1 MKTER
6 RNQFVD
12 AVCKLVDATIA
23 AQCEVPGPGNDAL
36 VREMHT
42 VDCAPRNVIVPL
54 LSVLAVPVVRPEPSW
69 NPRGSAVAQVRQAAR
84 HRRGHHLLAGET
96 EPVAHA
102 TSTYSIP
109 PGDWDG
115 IIEPQQ

>member
-54 LSVLAVPVVRPEPSW
+54 LSVLAVPVVRPEPSR
-69 NPRGSAVAQVRQAAR
+69 NVRVPFESVVTVPVMRPLASRKVVEVCADAAVTMTNISPIMQNILMVSP
-84 HRRGHHLLAGET
+84 HC
-96 EPVAHA
+96 
-102 TSTYSIP
+102 
-109 PGDWDG
+109 
-115 IIEPQQ
+115 

>member
-54 LSVLAVPVVRPEPSW
+54 LSVLAVPVVRPEPSR
-69 NPRGSAVAQVRQAAR
+69 NVRVPFESVVTVPVMRPLASRRTDCCADAAVIMASVSAAMVSVFIA
-84 HRRGHHLLAGET
+84 
-96 EPVAHA
+96 
-102 TSTYSIP
+102 
-109 PGDWDG
+109 
-115 IIEPQQ
+115 